1 MHTISGH
8 IVSLPAVAGVYI
20 LFTFF
25 FYPMDGMMSDDIGAW
40 SAVGYRRRLN
50 DWSIE

>member
-25 FYPMDGMMSDDIGAW
+25 FYPMDGVMSD
-40 SAVGYRRRLN
+40 GYRSVVSCRLPTT
-50 DWSIE
+50 IE